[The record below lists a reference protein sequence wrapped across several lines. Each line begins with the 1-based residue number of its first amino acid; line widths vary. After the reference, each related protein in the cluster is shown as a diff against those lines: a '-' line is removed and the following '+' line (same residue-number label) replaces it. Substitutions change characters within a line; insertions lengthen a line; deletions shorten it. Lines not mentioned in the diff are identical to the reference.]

1 MGEKTPWSFCETPEE
16 KCTMNYCDENGC
28 LNRKKN
34 LVKGGLVES
43 QDSCNPSK
51 EMVDPQIC
59 EGCEKTFDTSEMRTD
74 EEDGNWFCKGCI
86 EEMKKPENNTT
97 NE

>member
-1 MGEKTPWSFCETPEE
+1 MREKTPWSFCETPEE

-28 LNRKKN
+28 QNRKRS

-43 QDSCNPSK
+43 NIGCNATK
-51 EMVDPQIC
+51 KIEDPQIC
-59 EGCEKTFDTSEMRTD
+59 EACEKTFDISEMRSD
-74 EEDGNWFCKGCI
+74 QEDGNWFCKGCVQ
-86 EEMKKPENNTT
+86 EMQKPENNTE